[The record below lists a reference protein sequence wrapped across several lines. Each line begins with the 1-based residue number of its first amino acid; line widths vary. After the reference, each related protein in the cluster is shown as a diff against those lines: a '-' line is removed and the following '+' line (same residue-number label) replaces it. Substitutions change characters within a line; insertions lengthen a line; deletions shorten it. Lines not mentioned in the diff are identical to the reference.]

1 MILIHSQHTDPVYN
15 LALEESLLDGQENCI
30 LLWQNDN
37 SVILGRNQN
46 VYTEVNLPAA
56 ARYHTR
62 IVRRNTGGGAV
73 YHDLGNVNFS
83 LCYTEGTVSPEA
95 FLRCILTFLQT
106 HGVPAVCS
114 GRNDILAQQR
124 KISGCASLS
133 RNGRGLFH
141 GTLLFEADGQRMEEL
156 LHVSPRK
163 LESKGISS
171 VRSRVGSIRPYL
183 PPDWDIT
190 RFLAELTAFLTASF
204 SACPGAV
211 DEVQVQRLMAEKF
224 STWAW
229 NYGRSPRMNFTSEKR
244 YAAGEIRVDLE
255 IRSGVIHDC
264 RISGD
269 FIGKQEIAGLEQL
282 LSGQKYD
289 PDVMVE
295 LSRST
300 DLSAYF
306 GTMTPEQWLELL
318 FPFGDA

>member
-1 MILIHSQHTDPVYN
+1 MILIHSHHTDPVYN
-15 LALEESLLDGQENCI
+15 LALEESLLDRQENCI

-95 FLRCILTFLQT
+95 FLQCILTFLQT

-114 GRNDILAQQR
+114 GRNDILAEQR
-124 KISGCASLS
+124 KISGCAALS
-133 RNGRGLFH
+133 RNGRELFH
-141 GTLLFEADGQRMEEL
+141 GTLLFEADAQRMEEL
-156 LHVSPRK
+156 LHVSTQK
-163 LESKGISS
+163 LESKGIPS
-171 VRSRVGSIRPYL
+171 VRSRVGSIKPYL
-183 PPDWDIT
+183 PPNWDIA

-204 SACPGAV
+204 SACPGTA
-211 DEVQVQRLMAEKF
+211 DEAQIQHITTEKF
-224 STWAW
+224 STWDW
-229 NYGRSPRMNFTSEKR
+229 NYGRNPRMNFTSTKR
-244 YAAGEIRVDLE
+244 FPIGEIQMDLE
-255 IRSGVIHDC
+255 IRSGIIRDC

-269 FIGKQEIAGLEQL
+269 FIGKQEITGLEQL
-282 LSGQKYD
+282 LLGQKYD
-289 PDVMVE
+289 PDAMDE

-306 GTMTPEQWLELL
+306 GAITPEQWLELL